1 MDDSVK
7 MILKKLNDIDSRLQ
21 NLEGSNTAPSVPQSN
36 ASAVKKMERDP
47 LFPKAV
53 EFMDKFD
60 EISAKQLSEN
70 LKVDLKRA
78 ELIMDQLET
87 AGFGTCYT
95 KEV

>member
-21 NLEGSNTAPSVPQSN
+21 NLEGTGAAIPASPSPTPT
-36 ASAVKKMERDP
+36 KKVERDS

-70 LKVDLKRA
+70 LKIDLKRA
-78 ELIMDQLET
+78 ESIMDQLES

>member
-21 NLEGSNTAPSVPQSN
+21 NLEGSDVKVAAPQSTPQ
-36 ASAVKKMERDP
+36 SDKKIERDP

-78 ELIMDQLET
+78 ESIMDQLES

>member
-21 NLEGSNTAPSVPQSN
+21 NLEGSGTKGSVPQSA
-36 ASAVKKMERDP
+36 ASTVKKVERDS

-70 LKVDLKRA
+70 LKIDLKRA
-78 ELIMDQLET
+78 EAIMDQLET